1 MKSSQR
7 KTWYTCNQCDDKDN
21 TKRSIKK
28 HNNGV
33 QYPCHPCDYES
44 QHGRKLKKHGGSLCY
59 ACIFNHPLS
68 KANVYR

>member
-1 MKSSQR
+1 M
-7 KTWYTCNQCDDKDN
+7 
-21 TKRSIKK
+21 TKIIHKEVLRN
-28 HNNGV
+28 NNGV

-59 ACIFNHPLS
+59 ACIFNQPLS